1 MKLKILDAL
10 LRLYEQNFRNLHW
23 NSIGLEFN
31 DSHKNITTEYYEML
45 SKSVDEVAEILCM
58 YGVDP
63 ANYIEALDII
73 QSCEKKYLIVDS
85 KTKYSKEEIVKS
97 ADIMLKD
104 ICQLFEE
111 LKCKAYEVQTN
122 IKRTL
127 GAGNYTDE
135 DEEIELNI
143 MLRKCDNAI
152 KALSRSFFFVS
163 WLKVDNHEEVD

>member
-1 MKLKILDAL
+1 
-10 LRLYEQNFRNLHW
+10 
-23 NSIGLEFN
+23 
-31 DSHKNITTEYYEML
+31 ML

-104 ICQLFEE
+104 ICQLLSEIIPQITNPLDAGIKSEFETMLFNYSKE
-111 LKCKAYEVQTN
+111 ARYLNA
-122 IKRTL
+122 RRL
-127 GAGNYTDE
+127 G
-135 DEEIELNI
+135 
-143 MLRKCDNAI
+143 
-152 KALSRSFFFVS
+152 
-163 WLKVDNHEEVD
+163 

>member
-97 ADIMLKD
+97 ADIMLRD
-104 ICQLFEE
+104 ICQLLSEIIPQITNPLDAGIKSEFETMLFNYSKE
-111 LKCKAYEVQTN
+111 ARYLNA
-122 IKRTL
+122 RRL
-127 GAGNYTDE
+127 G
-135 DEEIELNI
+135 
-143 MLRKCDNAI
+143 
-152 KALSRSFFFVS
+152 
-163 WLKVDNHEEVD
+163 